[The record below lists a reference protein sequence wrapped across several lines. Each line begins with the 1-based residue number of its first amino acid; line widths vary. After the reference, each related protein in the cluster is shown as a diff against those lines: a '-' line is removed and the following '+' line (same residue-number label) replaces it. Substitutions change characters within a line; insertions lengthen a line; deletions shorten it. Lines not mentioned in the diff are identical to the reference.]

1 MLTAYCATSF
11 LIVRRRRRPGAMRRL
26 GALLAIAL
34 PLGLS
39 LQAHAEARLPLPAPS
54 HMTPQQTAAAQAF
67 LETRKTPVFGPF
79 IPLLRSPDLMLRAK
93 EMGDYLR
100 YNSALPPRLSEL
112 AILIVA
118 RSWSQNVEWEIHQ
131 PIALK
136 AGVLA
141 STVEAIAAG
150 RRPATM
156 TREEEAVYDV
166 VTEVERTKTL
176 GNKTYAR
183 AVALF
188 GDRGVIDL
196 IGIEGYYTFLAMVLN
211 VARTETTG
219 GPALPP

>member
-1 MLTAYCATSF
+1 MTLTKLRRNGS
-11 LIVRRRRRPGAMRRL
+11 VEQSWRRRFLGGHPSLALMATVSLL
-26 GALLAIAL
+26 GA
-34 PLGLS
+34 G
-39 LQAHAEARLPLPAPS
+39 LQANAQARLPLPAPGQ
-54 HMTPQQTAAAQAF
+54 MTPQQAAAARQF
-67 LETRKTPVFGPF
+67 LETRKSPVFGPF

-100 YNSALPPRLSEL
+100 YNSVLPPRLSEL

-136 AGVLA
+136 AGVSA
-141 STVEAIAAG
+141 ATVEAIAAG
-150 RRPATM
+150 RRPDAM

-166 VTEVERTKTL
+166 LTEVERTKTL
-176 GNKTYAR
+176 GDKTYAR
-183 AVALF
+183 ALALF
-188 GDRGVIDL
+188 GDRGVVDL

-219 GPALPP
+219 GPTLP